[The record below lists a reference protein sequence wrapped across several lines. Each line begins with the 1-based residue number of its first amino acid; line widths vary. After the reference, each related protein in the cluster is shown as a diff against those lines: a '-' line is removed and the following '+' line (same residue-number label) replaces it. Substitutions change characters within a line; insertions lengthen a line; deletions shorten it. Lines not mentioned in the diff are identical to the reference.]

1 MTTFGGGGNTTLD
14 ITNNQIRQ
22 YNTFGI
28 SLVAGGGVASSGQFN
43 FNVSGNTISNEGTNP
58 SVTLFQGIGVNSDVA
73 VGDTFQTC
81 VEFGANS
88 IAGSG
93 SDTITD
99 SDFRIRARQSTT
111 VRLRGYAGGTTDGV
125 AAATF
130 VESLIGGGVQGTAA
144 VFDSGTFIGTGT
156 TCP

>member
-111 VRLRGYAGGTTDGV
+111 VRLRGYAGDTTDGV

-130 VESLIGGGVQGTAA
+130 VESLIGGGVRGTAA
-144 VFDSGTFIGTGT
+144 VFDSSTFIGTGT